1 MSMTG
6 TRPITAMLVATLGLS
21 VAACSTLN
29 VNDYCQY
36 SQEFSIGQAD
46 PESLALVLGIGKE
59 RAKETPFVVVRSIS
73 EENPGASLRLQAIPA
88 AHPLPASL
96 DESRCARIDWSTY
109 SLRVDGE
116 AWRAFWQ
123 DERNSPF
130 EIFIGFL
137 DTNEPLLVSDFGAA
151 ILDTTAA
158 EHLVACG
165 CYWR

>member
-6 TRPITAMLVATLGLS
+6 TRSITAMLVATLGLS
-21 VAACSTLN
+21 VAACSTLDE
-29 VNDYCQY
+29 NDYCRY
-36 SQEFSIGQAD
+36 SREISIGQAD

-73 EENPGASLRLQAIPA
+73 KENPGVSVRLRATPA

-109 SLRVDGE
+109 SLSVDAE

-123 DERNSPF
+123 DDRNSPF
-130 EIFIGFL
+130 EIFIAFL
-137 DTNEPLLVSDFGAA
+137 DSNEPLRMGDFGAA
-151 ILDTTAA
+151 IVDTAVA